1 MGYNF
6 IENIIK
12 LSIEKND
19 KKVLSEWKLY
29 KINKKKFN
37 KADDKI
43 QCICN
48 ANIKHYACIINIF
61 NGNIAY
67 CGRTCIKKIDKE
79 IKKQKQN
86 KIMLDIYNKIIE
98 RVKYGEFN
106 SEEYK
111 NMVAKYLENYF
122 KDKIKRNNEIDNIL
136 FTLLDVYKLY
146 EIYYNKALLDN
157 IINEIDKYIKEYN
170 DKKIKKKYFKI
181 FKKKTLSNNNVNIK
195 KKQVKCINNIK
206 IHKCAYC
213 NDKKFKDY
221 NLYEN
226 HTRKKTHIKN
236 KIIHLMEHEKNN
248 DFYNIIDDYREKII
262 SKKDNNIIE
271 ELKILLDLYPNKNNI
286 LELFELEIEKK
297 N

>member
-6 IENIIK
+6 IENIIE
-12 LSIEKND
+12 LSIEKNE

-37 KADDKI
+37 KANDKI

-48 ANIKHYACIINIF
+48 ANIKNYACIINIF

-79 IKKQKQN
+79 IKKK
-86 KIMLDIYNKIIE
+86 NKIILDIHNKIIK

-111 NMVAKYLENYF
+111 NMVAEYLENYF
-122 KDKIKRNNEIDNIL
+122 KDKIERNNDIDNIL

-146 EIYYNKALLDN
+146 DIYYNKQLLDN
-157 IINEIDKYIKEYN
+157 IINEIEKYIKKYN
-170 DKKIKKKYFKI
+170 GKKIKKKYFKI
-181 FKKKTLSNNNVNIK
+181 FKKISNNNVNIK
-195 KKQVKCINNIK
+195 KKQVKCVNKNFE
-206 IHKCAYC
+206 IHKCSYC
-213 NDKKFKDY
+213 KNKNFKDY
-221 NLYEN
+221 KLYIN
-226 HTRKKTHIKN
+226 HTRTKIHIKN
-236 KIIHLMEHEKNN
+236 KIIFLMKHEKNN
-248 DFYNIIDDYREKII
+248 DFFNIIDDYREKII

-271 ELKILLDLYPNKNNI
+271 ELKILLDLHNDKDNI
-286 LELFELEIEKK
+286 KKLFELIK